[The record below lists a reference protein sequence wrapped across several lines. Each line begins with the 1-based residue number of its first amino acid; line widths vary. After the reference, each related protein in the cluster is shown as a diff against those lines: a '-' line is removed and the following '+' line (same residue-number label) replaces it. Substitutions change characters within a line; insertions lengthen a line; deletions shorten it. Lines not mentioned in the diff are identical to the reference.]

1 MVFPDSSSRPV
12 DSSRPS
18 AGSNQ
23 TLRRAVRTPY
33 QPDTGLAAYQ
43 VVLSLPLP
51 VAQVAWLLVALHHAA
66 GEPEPPP
73 QLAASLAQEGPVLS
87 WRALQTI
94 AALDA
99 QRLAHLRRVFGAPDF
114 HQHLARLLATL
125 AHTSPA
131 PLPATRPAP
140 APAQW
145 PRLPPPPPHH
155 PLGVAVPFPPR
166 VAQALKVEMA
176 VVIGT
181 PISLPGFPF
190 SDQIVHFREA
200 ITRPTPT
207 TAVVIGGGYV
217 GAEVALGWAT
227 AGAAV
232 ILIERGDRL
241 MPQYDAS
248 ERAAVRALLR
258 DSGVQVRLKTRAT
271 AWARRGEAIVVTCES
286 HGIVTELSAERVLV
300 AVGVHNPGPAACLPS
315 AGSSEVHQD

>member
-1 MVFPDSSSRPV
+1 M
-12 DSSRPS
+12 
-18 AGSNQ
+18 
-23 TLRRAVRTPY
+23 RTPY

-87 WRALQTI
+87 WRALETI

-114 HQHLARLLATL
+114 HQHLARQLATL
-125 AHTSPA
+125 AHRSPSPHDA
-131 PLPATRPAP
+131 LPATRPAP

-176 VVIGT
+176 VVSGA
-181 PISLPGFPF
+181 PVSLPGFPF
-190 SDQIVHFREA
+190 SDQIIHFREA
-200 ITRPTPT
+200 ITRPAPA

-232 ILIERGDRL
+232 TLIERGDRL
-241 MPQYDAS
+241 LPQYDAS

-258 DSGVQVRLKTRAT
+258 DGGVQARLKTRAT

-286 HGIVTELSAERVLV
+286 HGIVTALSAERVLV
-300 AVGVHNPGPAACLPS
+300 AVGVHAPS
-315 AGSSEVHQD
+315 PPSRTP